1 MKTCVITVKSR
12 CKKAAKYNKKEL
24 STPIFTLTEEE
35 KNKAEE
41 AKKGQCEA
49 FVAMFKDVSKVK
61 NLNQ

>member
-1 MKTCVITVKSR
+1 M
-12 CKKAAKYNKKEL
+12 KAAKYNKKEL
-24 STPIFTLTEEE
+24 STPIFTLSEEE

-61 NLNQ
+61 N